1 MMARTSTAVTISQ
14 QVKQVY
20 IYKLDHDTGMNPN
33 PFGNFCTLAYCMHG
47 MREKI
52 VKHIA
57 VQRSTNPT
65 LSITNMGIWIIGIAG
80 KKLDFNGSNRYGRIV
95 YAMQVTEALTFEEYW
110 TDPRFTDKK
119 PNYTPEE
126 EVLFNKGHEGNY
138 RFFKNN
144 SNRRIV
150 GDNIEGHY
158 DDGSR
163 HVLVSDRFEYYGS
176 DSENQMKLLDY
187 LYLSEND
194 TMRGDR
200 KYPSSSGKPIPA
212 AINEYIEKTF
222 KARKCL
228 ARPVFSNP
236 NFEM

>member
-1 MMARTSTAVTISQ
+1 
-14 QVKQVY
+14 
-20 IYKLDHDTGMNPN
+20 
-33 PFGNFCTLAYCMHG
+33 MHR

-52 VKHIA
+52 VNHIA
-57 VQRSTNPT
+57 DKRSIDPT
-65 LSITNMGIWIIGIAG
+65 ISITDMGIWIIGIAG
-80 KKLDFNGSNRYGRIV
+80 KKLDFAGSNRYGRIV
-95 YAMQVTEALTFEEYW
+95 YAMQVSEVLTFEEYW
-110 TDPRFTDKK
+110 TDPRFIDKK
-119 PNYTPEE
+119 PNYTPKE

-144 SNRRIV
+144 INCRIL

-158 DDGSR
+158 DAGSR
-163 HVLVSDRFEYYGS
+163 HVLISDRFEYYGS

-194 TMRGDR
+194 TMRGER

-212 AINEYIEKTF
+212 AIKEYIDTTF

-228 ARPVFSNP
+228 ARPAFSSP